1 MTLYSLKYFEH
12 IQTSVFSICMLN
24 LMYVMRDICWS
35 KTTVLMYNLY
45 LFAVVGSFVSS
56 FSGAIRWMLL
66 VHCRREVESRTMLLM
81 DLGCRRESWKI
92 FTVNDSASCKKRE
105 FTQSVFLFYTF
116 YSLYCLPV

>member
-1 MTLYSLKYFEH
+1 
-12 IQTSVFSICMLN
+12 MLN

-35 KTTVLMYNLY
+35 KTTVLMCYLY

-56 FSGAIRWMLL
+56 CSGAIRWMLL
-66 VHCRREVESRTMLLM
+66 VHCHREV
-81 DLGCRRESWKI
+81 DLGCRPESWKI

-105 FTQSVFLFYTF
+105 FTQSRFLFYTF